1 MPITCEICGL
11 TDPEYASCK
20 CYTKELTENLKLIK
34 GSTILNVQYLC
45 NSQGCG
51 VFYELRLPDDPS
63 EAEHKI
69 NRDITLY
76 MSTTD
81 AYSSAHPYR
90 KLYAMTKEEFNVLK
104 HFEDIRS
111 GDVSKLD
118 ELSVYDM
125 FFFFTAFI

>member
-1 MPITCEICGL
+1 
-11 TDPEYASCK
+11 
-20 CYTKELTENLKLIK
+20 
-34 GSTILNVQYLC
+34 
-45 NSQGCG
+45 
-51 VFYELRLPDDPS
+51 
-63 EAEHKI
+63 
-69 NRDITLY
+69 

>member
-11 TDPEYASCK
+11 TYPEYVSCK
-20 CYTKELTENLKLIK
+20 CYAKELVQNLTLIQ

-51 VFYELRLPDDPS
+51 VFYELQLPDEPS

-90 KLYAMTKEEFNVLK
+90 KLYAMTTEEFSKLK
-104 HFEDIRS
+104 HFEDTEY
-111 GDVSKLD
+111 DSKKD
-118 ELSVYDM
+118 YEDLSVYDM
-125 FFFFTAFI
+125 FFFFTTFV